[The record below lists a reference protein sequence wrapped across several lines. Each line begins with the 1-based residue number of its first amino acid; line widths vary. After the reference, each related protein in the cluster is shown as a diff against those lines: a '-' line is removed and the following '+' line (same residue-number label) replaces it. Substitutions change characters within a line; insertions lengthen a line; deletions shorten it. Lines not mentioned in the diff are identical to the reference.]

1 MGGERE
7 SNRAGEGMHLY
18 AHAHIHAHV
27 CTHTHRRCQALP
39 EDARDTECI
48 SFHSLLHGWSC
59 PTLQYKI
66 KQRENTLM

>member
-48 SFHSLLHGWSC
+48 SFHSLLHV
-59 PTLQYKI
+59 
-66 KQRENTLM
+66 